1 MQAAGARETNLLTPE
16 PTAPRPD
23 TQAMIERGK
32 AEIEAASRR
41 QMLDPMFAP
50 AARPPAAAT
59 PLERATAGQG
69 TSVEQLAG
77 GLVRITTAEGRR
89 YCLQGLP
96 EAATRDIPTP
106 VLAVPM
112 NCP

>member
-1 MQAAGARETNLLTPE
+1 VQAAEARETGPLAPE

-32 AEIEAASRR
+32 ADIEAASRR

-50 AARPPAAAT
+50 AARHAVAAT
-59 PLERATAGQG
+59 PLERATAGRAQR
-69 TSVEQLAG
+69 VEQLAG
-77 GLVRITTAEGRR
+77 GLVRVTTADGRR
-89 YCLQGLP
+89 YCLQDLP